1 MEFVQDKYDVWKYP
15 MSTWGAAI
23 SHFVIASPPTFLGC
37 FYFSPILS
45 ISFYIFGYPQTAL
58 FLLFLFV
65 KAQALLFQ
73 DGIKWLDLYNV
84 EFIAAS
90 SVGGLRP
97 NSGASTTSMMRR
109 PPWRAMIWKMM
120 MVVPLLNIFV
130 TFIHRQDLL
139 LDYYPLKMYNF
150 QFSHQCGFLDL
161 IRSWRL
167 MIWKVMMVEPL
178 P

>member
-37 FYFSPILS
+37 FFFSPILS
-45 ISFYIFGYPQTAL
+45 ISLYIFGYPQTAL

-90 SVGGLRP
+90 SVGW
-97 NSGASTTSMMRR
+97 GAAAEFRSVDNFYDETTALEGGDMKDDDGG
-109 PPWRAMIWKMM
+109 AHICH
-120 MVVPLLNIFV
+120 F
-130 TFIHRQDLL
+130 
-139 LDYYPLKMYNF
+139 YPQTRF
-150 QFSHQCGFLDL
+150 FA
-161 IRSWRL
+161 
-167 MIWKVMMVEPL
+167 
-178 P
+178 